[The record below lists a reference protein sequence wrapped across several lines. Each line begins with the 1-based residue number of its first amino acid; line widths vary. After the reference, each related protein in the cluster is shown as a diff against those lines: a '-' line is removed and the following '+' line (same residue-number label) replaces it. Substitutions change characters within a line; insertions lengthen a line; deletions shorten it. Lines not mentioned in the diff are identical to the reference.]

1 MVIHFNKFRGHTL
14 RVDNDEPANIL
25 ALHELSHRRK
35 PPGRQQNSSAVKS
48 GNGSTPNKH
57 FSEDDIVRNAE
68 DHNARQ
74 LEMNYNRLLFSQI
87 MMMIMM
93 MMKESF
99 KPDVNIQTQKAT
111 YFSHEI
117 KNNNCLLPSLIGKS
131 KSVQGHNNSSS
142 EPKVML

>member
-1 MVIHFNKFRGHTL
+1 M
-14 RVDNDEPANIL
+14 
-25 ALHELSHRRK
+25 
-35 PPGRQQNSSAVKS
+35 
-48 GNGSTPNKH
+48 
-57 FSEDDIVRNAE
+57 RNAE
-68 DHNARQ
+68 DLDARQ
-74 LEMNYNRLLFSQI
+74 LEMPYSRLLLSQI
-87 MMMIMM
+87 MMMMMMMM

-117 KNNNCLLPSLIGKS
+117 KNNNCPLPSLIGKS